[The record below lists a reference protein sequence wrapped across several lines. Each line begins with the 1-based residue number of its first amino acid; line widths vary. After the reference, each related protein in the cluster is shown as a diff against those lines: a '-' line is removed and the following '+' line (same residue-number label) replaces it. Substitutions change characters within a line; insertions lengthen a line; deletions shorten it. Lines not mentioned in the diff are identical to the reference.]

1 LVGIEPASL
10 TAVFCHNAADRSA
23 ASWHERL
30 APFTALEFAT
40 SDAAGGIASGLDRV
54 VEQRRSAGQTTPLAR
69 GLDLFHTAR
78 EARSVLKKAWQKAE
92 ASWAKAE
99 AADARLA
106 CSKRRGLDARGV
118 AKAAAAAWRRAI
130 RVLEDTGRQE
140 AAWQRA
146 RAALDLF
153 DAQGRLNDRTRA
165 TAEIATALTNLDGVE
180 WKAVRNFLRDPRST
194 AFLDRM
200 HEQLAEAEP
209 RPEWRLAMAW
219 RWWGRHRRAGRSA
232 DPRIELIQ
240 ALAWDRRL
248 GEAEQES
255 YARVS
260 VVLGGTVRASSAVEC
275 MNSVLRMQQTTHKR
289 MTQAMLDLKR
299 LYWNCHRLKSGKR
312 KDGCPYQHLGLT
324 LPSFDFW
331 ELLQADPG
339 RLTQELSGQTRLS
352 DLKQQ
357 QIACGAVF

>member
-1 LVGIEPASL
+1 LVGIEPASM

-30 APFTALEFAT
+30 APFTALEFAI

-54 VEQRRSAGQTTPLAR
+54 VEQRRLAGETTPLAR

-78 EARSVLKKAWQKAE
+78 EARSVLKKAWQEAE
-92 ASWAKAE
+92 VSWAKADVI
-99 AADARLA
+99 DARVA
-106 CSKRRGLDARGV
+106 SSKRQGLDARGV
-118 AKAAAAAWRRAI
+118 AKAAAAAWRRAAA
-130 RVLEDTGRQE
+130 RLESVERQE
-140 AAWQRA
+140 SAWRRA

-153 DAQGRLNDRTRA
+153 DGGGQLNDRSRA
-165 TAEIATALTNLDGVE
+165 TKEIAEALPGLDGVE

-200 HEQLAEAEP
+200 HGQLAVADP
-209 RPEWRLAMAW
+209 RREWREAMAW
-219 RWWGRHRRAGRSA
+219 RWWVGHGRRGRSA
-232 DPRIELIQ
+232 DPRLELIH
-240 ALAWDRRL
+240 AVVRDRRL
-248 GEAEQES
+248 SSAENDS

-260 VVLGGTVRASSAVEC
+260 AVLGGTVRASSAVEC

-299 LYWNCHRLKSGKR
+299 LYWNCRRLKSGKR
-312 KDGCPYQHLGLT
+312 KGACPYEHLGLP

-331 ELLQADPG
+331 ELLQVDPG
-339 RLTQELSGQTRLS
+339 QLTQGLSGQK
-352 DLKQQ
+352 D
-357 QIACGAVF
+357 AP